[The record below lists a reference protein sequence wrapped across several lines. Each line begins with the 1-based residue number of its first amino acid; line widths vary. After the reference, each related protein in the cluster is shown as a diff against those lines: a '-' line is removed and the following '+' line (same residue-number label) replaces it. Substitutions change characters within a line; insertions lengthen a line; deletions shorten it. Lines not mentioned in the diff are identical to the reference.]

1 MASASSADLIRAA
14 RDTDLLDRARALAA
28 QQGIDAATVEQ
39 KWAHLVSVPVA
50 DGEGDTIASVLAY
63 ATATY
68 AGRPGQNPAA
78 VTDTQISAALAT
90 LNA

>member
-1 MASASSADLIRAA
+1 MAAATSADLIRAA

-50 DGEGDTIASVLAY
+50 SGTDDTIASVLAY
-63 ATATY
+63 AAAQY

-78 VTDTQISAALAT
+78 VTDAQITAVLASIT
-90 LNA
+90 G

>member
-1 MASASSADLIRAA
+1 MATATSADLIRAA

-39 KWAHLVSVPVA
+39 KWTHLVSVPVSQSG
-50 DGEGDTIASVLAY
+50 DDTIASVLAY
-63 ATATY
+63 ATANY

-78 VTDTQISAALAT
+78 VTDTQIAAALAT
-90 LNA
+90 LTA

>member
-39 KWAHLVSVPVA
+39 KWAHLVSVPVT

-78 VTDTQISAALAT
+78 VTDTQIAAALAT
-90 LNA
+90 LTS

>member
-1 MASASSADLIRAA
+1 MASATSADLIRAA
-14 RDTDLLDRARALAA
+14 RDIDLLSRARALAA

-39 KWAHLVSVPVA
+39 KWSHLVSVPVA
-50 DGEGDTIASVLAY
+50 DGTDDTIASVLAY

-78 VTDTQISAALAT
+78 VTDAQIAAALAT
-90 LNA
+90 LTA

>member
-1 MASASSADLIRAA
+1 MASATSADLIRAA

-50 DGEGDTIASVLAY
+50 DGADDTIASVLAY

-68 AGRPGQNPAA
+68 SGRPGQNPAA
-78 VTDTQISAALAT
+78 VTDTQIAAALAT

>member
-1 MASASSADLIRAA
+1 MATATSADLIRAA

-50 DGEGDTIASVLAY
+50 DGADDTIASVLAY
-63 ATATY
+63 AVTTY

-78 VTDTQISAALAT
+78 VTDEQIAAVLASIT
-90 LNA
+90 G